1 MWIRVLNYLATLE
14 ENNSYSAELWGMISN
29 GTLRVNVHTEYPFTA
44 EGVRQAHTDLTSGAT
59 TGKLLIRV
67 N

>member
-1 MWIRVLNYLATLE
+1 MWIRVLNYLVTLE
-14 ENNSYSAELWGMISN
+14 ENNSYSAELWRMISN
-29 GTLRVNVHTEYPFTA
+29 GTLRVNIHTEYPFTA